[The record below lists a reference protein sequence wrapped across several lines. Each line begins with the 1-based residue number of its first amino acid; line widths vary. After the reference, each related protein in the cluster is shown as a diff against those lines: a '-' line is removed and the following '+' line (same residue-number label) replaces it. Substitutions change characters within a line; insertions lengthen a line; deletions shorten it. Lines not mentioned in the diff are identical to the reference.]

1 MCVRRAGQNCVY
13 IYGEYTVSF
22 AGIPSSVS
30 SHTVYTC
37 ICVYIYMYMY
47 VCVYV
52 YIYMDLANPI
62 LITIVCV
69 TPSQA
74 LTTLLTLLKG
84 IMLGWTN
91 PTSAS
96 AVADVRYVC
105 VCVCVC
111 VWLML
116 GVCVYVCGWVGVCA
130 CMCAKVCVGGCM
142 RVYVCKSVCARV
154 CACTRTSLSATV
166 MDVHTTTHL
175 PACELVSV
183 MDVHITTRVY
193 LYVNWSM

>member
-111 VWLML
+111 V
-116 GVCVYVCGWVGVCA
+116 CG
-130 CMCAKVCVGGCM
+130 
-142 RVYVCKSVCARV
+142 
-154 CACTRTSLSATV
+154 
-166 MDVHTTTHL
+166 
-175 PACELVSV
+175 
-183 MDVHITTRVY
+183 
-193 LYVNWSM
+193 

>member
-111 VWLML
+111 VADVRC
-116 GVCVYVCGWVGVCA
+116 VCVCVW
-130 CMCAKVCVGGCM
+130 VGGCM
-142 RVYVCKSVCARV
+142 RVYVCKSVCGWVYACV
-154 CACTRTSLSATV
+154 CVQKCVCTCVCMHSYFPFSHRNGCSHH
-166 MDVHTTTHL
+166 HTLT
-175 PACELVSV
+175 C
-183 MDVHITTRVY
+183 M
-193 LYVNWSM
+193 